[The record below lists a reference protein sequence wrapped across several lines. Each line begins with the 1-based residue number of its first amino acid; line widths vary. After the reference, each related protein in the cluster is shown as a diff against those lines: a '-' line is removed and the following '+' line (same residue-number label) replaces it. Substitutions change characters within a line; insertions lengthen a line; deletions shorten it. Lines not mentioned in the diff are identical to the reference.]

1 MEMQEVHSQ
10 IVEVVKRHC
19 GSRKVTGLLGE
30 LRTAGSLGAG
40 PGRRGTGRATEC
52 GPVQTHSDGEFL
64 DHMITLC
71 RTVLDREEEPAA
83 LLEMGDVLKANGQ
96 MQKAAD
102 LFSMVLSDDRGPVK
116 KKHIAEAFMR
126 RGELHSRLGQW
137 KASQADL
144 ARSRTLFVGLR
155 EQVALGRVENIL
167 ATNYAEQGNLKLARK
182 CYTRALSI
190 FEESDQKEMAGTVLM
205 NLGILLNIAG
215 KYDEALGHYT
225 RALSLFEQLGDV
237 CRLAELH
244 HNIGM
249 TYLQWGQESAAIKE
263 FNCSHYLASRRN
275 LLPVMGLALFGKAN
289 AHYRIGDYPLAAN
302 FLQHAIGA
310 FERCDD
316 RLGLADAYKLKGM
329 CHRDMKKYALATSYF
344 LTSLRMNR
352 ELKNRLNEA
361 ETWFEMGLLERQ
373 RRRKEETLKAF
384 TEALAIFKEIGA
396 AADVKRTE
404 QEICT
409 TNGGRHVS

>member
-1 MEMQEVHSQ
+1 
-10 IVEVVKRHC
+10 
-19 GSRKVTGLLGE
+19 
-30 LRTAGSLGAG
+30 
-40 PGRRGTGRATEC
+40 
-52 GPVQTHSDGEFL
+52 
-64 DHMITLC
+64 
-71 RTVLDREEEPAA
+71 
-83 LLEMGDVLKANGQ
+83 
-96 MQKAAD
+96 
-102 LFSMVLSDDRGPVK
+102 
-116 KKHIAEAFMR
+116 
-126 RGELHSRLGQW
+126 
-137 KASQADL
+137 
-144 ARSRTLFVGLR
+144 
-155 EQVALGRVENIL
+155 
-167 ATNYAEQGNLKLARK
+167 
-182 CYTRALSI
+182 
-190 FEESDQKEMAGTVLM
+190 
-205 NLGILLNIAG
+205 
-215 KYDEALGHYT
+215 
-225 RALSLFEQLGDV
+225 
-237 CRLAELH
+237 
-244 HNIGM
+244 M

-289 AHYRIGDYPLAAN
+289 AHYRIRDYPLAAN